1 MTILEL
7 HDADGMAGRYGS
19 YVDLAVEIRSR
30 FTEADVT
37 LRELFSRISF
47 NILVSNTDDHPR
59 NHAAFWDGHNL
70 TLTPAYDI
78 CPQNRTGEV
87 ASQAM
92 AYGPKG
98 ERSSHMVGLVSQA
111 GHYHLSVD
119 AAHTIIDHQIATI
132 ETQWDEVCDLA
143 NLTTVD
149 RDRFRGRQFLNPYAL
164 YEYMPH

>member
-1 MTILEL
+1 MAILEL

-19 YVDLAVEIRSR
+19 YVDLAVQIRSR

-78 CPQNRTGEV
+78 CPQNRTG
-87 ASQAM
+87 
-92 AYGPKG
+92 
-98 ERSSHMVGLVSQA
+98 
-111 GHYHLSVD
+111 
-119 AAHTIIDHQIATI
+119 
-132 ETQWDEVCDLA
+132 
-143 NLTTVD
+143 
-149 RDRFRGRQFLNPYAL
+149 
-164 YEYMPH
+164 